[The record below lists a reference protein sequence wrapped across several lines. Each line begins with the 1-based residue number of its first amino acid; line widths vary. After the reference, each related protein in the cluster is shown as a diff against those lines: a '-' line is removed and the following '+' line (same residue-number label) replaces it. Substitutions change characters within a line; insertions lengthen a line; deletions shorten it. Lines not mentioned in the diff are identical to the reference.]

1 MPHAFLFGKKAGPPQ
16 RCRPQCR
23 ALSLPCSAGSMS
35 LQIHA
40 AVRRRRYRRKCAD
53 PAPPLGSTLIAVVV
67 YISRRFR
74 ITIDPHRQG
83 RALMN
88 EHHATATAT
97 ATATAIAHLATLTI
111 LAGCQAAQTRPLPA
125 VPERLAVPA
134 GQTLSQMLKASGGQI
149 YECKPSHDDPMRMEW
164 ALRAPEAE
172 LRDPAGELVGRHY
185 AGPTWE
191 AHDGSK
197 VVGEVSARYDSPD
210 PNAIP
215 WLLLKAASTTGRGVF
230 SQTTSVQRLN
240 TSGGKAPTSGCDQTQ
255 NGKEARVSYTA
266 EYFFYHSK
274 P

>member
-1 MPHAFLFGKKAGPPQ
+1 VPAQCHCKSTQRFGSADIAENVLI
-16 RCRPQCR
+16 RPR
-23 ALSLPCSAGSMS
+23 HWA
-35 LQIHA
+35 
-40 AVRRRRYRRKCAD
+40 
-53 PAPPLGSTLIAVVV
+53 STLIAVVV
-67 YISRRFR
+67 YISHRFR

-88 EHHATATAT
+88 EHHATATA
-97 ATATAIAHLATLTI
+97 IAHLATLTI
-111 LAGCQAAQTRPLPA
+111 LAGCQATPMHPLPA

-134 GQTLSQMLKASGGQI
+134 GQTLSQMLKASGVQI

-164 ALRAPEAE
+164 AFRAPEAE
-172 LRDPAGELVGRHY
+172 LRDPAGKLVGRHY

-191 AHDGSK
+191 ARDGSK
-197 VVGEVSARYDSPD
+197 VVGEVSARYDGPD

-240 TSGGKAPTSGCDQTQ
+240 TSGGKAPTSGCDRAQV
-255 NGKEARVSYTA
+255 GKEARVSYTA
-266 EYFFYHSK
+266 EYFFYVSK